1 MGVALGVKVR
11 LCPHLYLCYSSS
23 LLYDPTIRLPIL
35 HLGVLCNQQVHQLSC
50 ISLLVLVYP
59 GASDMFC
66 SLYTY
71 SHSYTSRILHYTSAL
86 PSGFLLLP
94 AMCLFF
100 TVLRNIGAVFNRLSF
115 IASSLRISSLYLFCF
130 ALTIW

>member
-11 LCPHLYLCYSSS
+11 LCPHLYSCYNSS
-23 LLYDPTIRLPIL
+23 LLYDPTIRPQVCCLC
-35 HLGVLCNQQVHQLSC
+35 VLCNQQVHQLSC

-59 GASDMFC
+59 DASHMFC
-66 SLYTY
+66 LLYTY

-86 PSGFLLLP
+86 PSGFLTLP

-100 TVLRNIGAVFNRLSF
+100 TVLRNIGALSIKLCF

-130 ALTIW
+130 ALTIL

>member
-23 LLYDPTIRLPIL
+23 LLSYPTIRLPIL
-35 HLGVLCNQQVHQLSC
+35 HLCVLCNQQVHQLSC

-59 GASDMFC
+59 DASDMFC

-86 PSGFLLLP
+86 PSGFLTLP

-100 TVLRNIGAVFNRLSF
+100 TVLRNIGACSSRLCF